1 LVLPC
6 GAGKTL
12 IGINVI
18 AALKKP
24 CIIFCQSILAVTQWR
39 EQLVRWTT
47 IPEGGVSRFSS
58 SHTMEWNPGAEILI
72 STYGMFSAQKNR
84 SAEATTMMTRIKE
97 REWGL
102 MVLDEVHLVP
112 AKIFRKVTN
121 QIRSHTKLGLTA
133 TMVREDDLIQD
144 LPCLV
149 GPKLF
154 ELDIFTLRMHNFIAP
169 VDCIELHCPMTDV
182 FARAYL
188 AAKSS
193 EEEKL
198 LYSTNPNKTRV
209 VFSLMQYHLE
219 HKHRI
224 MVFCD
229 NLFCLDFYAE
239 ILKRPKITGSTH
251 QDERVRIL
259 RNFRESE
266 EGDCVLFSQV
276 GDQSIDLPEAHV
288 VIQVALMHGG
298 RMQEGQRIGRIQR
311 PQEKKDKGYFYSL
324 VSDNTKETEYAK
336 KRRHFLQDH
345 GYVINRQKDKS
356 YEKLLTD
363 ETLNVTAEEMQK
375 GIIEGIQHELDKR
388 EHDRIKG
395 KEEKVKQPKKRTV
408 DSQKS
413 LKRNLKKLKSNKG

>member
-1 LVLPC
+1 
-6 GAGKTL
+6 
-12 IGINVI
+12 
-18 AALKKP
+18 
-24 CIIFCQSILAVTQWR
+24 
-39 EQLVRWTT
+39 
-47 IPEGGVSRFSS
+47 
-58 SHTMEWNPGAEILI
+58 MEWNPGAEILI

-121 QIRSHTKLGLTA
+121 QIRSHIKLGLTA

-169 VDCIELHCPMTDV
+169 VDCIELHCPMTDI
-182 FARAYL
+182 FTRAYM
-188 AAKSS
+188 AAKNV

-209 VFSLMQYHLE
+209 VFSLMQHHLE
-219 HKHRI
+219 QKHRI

-239 ILKRPKITGSTH
+239 ILKRPMITGSTH

-259 RNFRESE
+259 RNFKESQ

-288 VIQVALMHGG
+288 IIQVALMHGG

-311 PQEKKDKGYFYSL
+311 AQDNKEKAYFYSL
-324 VSDNTKETEYAK
+324 VSDNTKEIVYAS
-336 KRRHFLQDH
+336 KRRHFLKDH
-345 GYVINRQKDKS
+345 GYVINRLKDS
-356 YEKLLTD
+356 AYEKFLTD
-363 ETLNVTAEEMQK
+363 ETLIVIREDTQNR
-375 GIIEGIQHELDKR
+375 IIEDIQLELNTRDQERMNGKQERPKAPRKR
-388 EHDRIKG
+388 ANDS
-395 KEEKVKQPKKRTV
+395 EKNAKR
-408 DSQKS
+408 K
-413 LKRNLKKLKSNKG
+413 LKKLKSKN